1 MTDPYARSLR
11 PRWRR
16 RGVQAFVSAALVA
29 ALAACSPSSGGDPT
43 ATSGDG
49 QTTGP
54 TTEEGNNSPAAGSRD
69 TLVIANGVAIDDLDP
84 QVNSANETIW
94 LVQSIYSRLVQASED
109 GTEIEPDL
117 AESWDISPD
126 GLTYTFHLRDAQFA
140 DGTPVTADDVVWS
153 IERANAYEGGWGFL
167 LEKPV
172 KSITATDPKTVTFSL
187 NLPHAPLLAD
197 LALYAY
203 GILPKA
209 AVESNPDF
217 FNKPYGAGPFMV
229 ESMDPTT
236 EVDMVVN
243 PHWYGAKPNISNVK
257 IKIITDDNA
266 RVLALQAGDVDVIEN
281 PPGNAMS
288 QIDSDPNLQAT
299 PFPSTRVDFMFMN
312 NTDPILS
319 DMRVR
324 QAIQSAIDF
333 DQMNQVAY
341 QGTAVPGSSFMPYQ
355 MMFWNASLGTPKRDL
370 DKAKQL
376 LSDAGHPGGGFSLS
390 YVTVAGDA
398 AGNAQALTVQ
408 QNLKDIGITVNIEA
422 GDQTVTYG
430 RENQM
435 DYQLG
440 QRYWTNDIID
450 PDQVTTF
457 AVDVTASGSFHSQ
470 WDNAEAAKLVNDA
483 RSETDSAQRQKA
495 YERIQEIVYNEV
507 PYIPLAYP
515 PFRYAQ
521 GKWVD
526 GFRVS
531 PLGNY
536 NHSLLTLTVA
546 DH

>member
-1 MTDPYARSLR
+1 
-11 PRWRR
+11 
-16 RGVQAFVSAALVA
+16 
-29 ALAACSPSSGGDPT
+29 
-43 ATSGDG
+43 
-49 QTTGP
+49 
-54 TTEEGNNSPAAGSRD
+54 
-69 TLVIANGVAIDDLDP
+69 VIANGVAIDDLDP